1 MNEWVNWK
9 KTVKVKVTQSCM
21 TLWDPMD
28 CTAHRI
34 LQGQNT
40 RVGRCSLLWGSSQPR
55 DEPRSPVLQAE
66 SLPAEPPEKPNE
78 WVNCR
83 KTMIGLTPF
92 KVWGSEILCWKR
104 SWKWCLSCLSLDLEG
119 FRYFKILSP
128 KWLKATQYFKWYNI
142 LFNHVFK
149 KIVSSGKIST
159 SLHLGEGNGNPLQY
173 SCLENPRDGGAW

>member
-104 SWKWCLSCLSLDLEG
+104 SWKWCLSSVYHWTLKVFAISKFYHLSDWKLLS
-119 FRYFKILSP
+119 ILSDTISYSTTY
-128 KWLKATQYFKWYNI
+128 LKK
-142 LFNHVFK
+142 LSPLEK
-149 KIVSSGKIST
+149 
-159 SLHLGEGNGNPLQY
+159 SLLA
-173 SCLENPRDGGAW
+173 CI